1 MQSRQIC
8 GEKWSLSISIKIVI
22 LGYGNLGRGVE
33 CAVKQN
39 DDMEL
44 VAVFTRRNPE
54 DVKILTETAT
64 VCNVADVED
73 WKDKID
79 VMIICGGSATDLPK
93 QTPVYAKMFNVI
105 DSFDTH
111 ARIPEHFAN
120 VDAAAKEGGHV
131 GIISVGWDPGMFS
144 LNRLYAN
151 AILPDG
157 NDYTFWGKGVSQ
169 GHSDAIRRVE
179 GVKDGKQYTI
189 PVEAALKAVRNGEN
203 PELTTRQKHTREC
216 FVVLEEGADAAK
228 VEEEI
233 KTMPNYFSDYDTT
246 VHFISE
252 EELKANHSGIPHGGF
267 VLRSG
272 KTGWDGENK
281 HLIEYSLK
289 LDSNPEFTSSVLIAY
304 ARAAYRLASEG
315 QSGCKTVFDIAPAYL
330 SAKSGE
336 ELRKHML

>member
-1 MQSRQIC
+1 MD
-8 GEKWSLSISIKIVI
+8 KIRIGIV
-22 LGYGNLGRGVE
+22 GYGNIGRGVE
-33 CAVKQN
+33 QSIKRN

-44 VAVFTRRNPE
+44 KAVFTRRDPAS
-54 DVKILTETAT
+54 VKIQTEGAE
-64 VCNVADVED
+64 VKHFDDMEAM
-73 WKDKID
+73 KDDID
-79 VMIICGGSATDLPK
+79 VMILCGGSATDLPVIGPK
-93 QTPVYAKMFNVI
+93 VAASFNTI

-111 ARIPEHFAN
+111 AKIPEYFAN
-120 VDAAAKEGGHV
+120 VDKAAKEGKNV
-131 GIISVGWDPGMFS
+131 SIISVGWDPGMFS
-144 LNRLYAN
+144 LNRLYAES
-151 AILPDG
+151 ILVQG
-157 NDYTFWGKGVSQ
+157 STYTFWGKGVSQ
-169 GHSDAIRRVE
+169 GHSDAIRRIE
-179 GVKDGKQYTI
+179 GVKNGIQYTVPI
-189 PVEAALKAVRNGEN
+189 EAAVNQVRSGSE
-203 PELTTRQKHTREC
+203 PELTTRQKHLREC
-216 FVVLEEGADAAK
+216 YVVAEEGADKAAI
-228 VEEEI
+228 EEAI

>member
-1 MQSRQIC
+1 M
-8 GEKWSLSISIKIVI
+8 SIRVGI

-44 VAVFTRRNPE
+44 AAVFTRRDPSG
-54 DVKILTETAT
+54 VTILTEGVP
-64 VCNVADVED
+64 VCSVDDAAD

-79 VMIICGGSATDLPK
+79 VLILCGGSATDLPK
-93 QTPVYAKMFNVI
+93 QTPEFAKLFNVI

-120 VDAAAKEGGHV
+120 VDAAAKEGGKV

-157 NDYTFWGKGVSQ
+157 KDYTFWGKGVSQ

-189 PVEAALKAVRNGEN
+189 PSEAALEAVRNGEN

-228 VEEEI
+228 VEAEI
-233 KTMPNYFSDYDTT
+233 KSMPNYFVDYDTT

-252 EELKANHSGIPHGGF
+252 EELKK
-267 VLRSG
+267 RSDFIKVTFELDQG
-272 KTGWDGENK
+272 NGNKLVDNTYAPKDGENS

-289 LDSNPEFTSSVLIAY
+289 LDSNPEFTSSVIVAY
-304 ARAAYRLASEG
+304 ARAAYRLAAEG

-336 ELRKHML
+336 ELRKEML